1 MGIIYSKAVGFF
13 RGFAAT
19 PWAEKKKNTFLT
31 IYLLVY
37 SNAESLSPTV
47 VFLLILISARN
58 NS

>member
-13 RGFAAT
+13 RDFAAT
-19 PWAEKKKNTFLT
+19 PWAEKKKTILT

-37 SNAESLSPTV
+37 SNAESLSPTD